1 MDAVAPPSFDVS
13 LLHLQHAWQE
23 FANSSSYVQAMLV
36 VAEDAAAA
44 AREALQD

>member
-1 MDAVAPPSFDVS
+1 MDVAPPSFDVS

-23 FANSSSYVQAMLV
+23 FANSSYVQAMLV